1 MRYFIWCDESV
12 TKGKLFSD
20 FYGGVLV
27 NTNDFESMNKA
38 LNDKFD
44 ELSLGS
50 ELKWQKINNHQEEG
64 YKAMMDLFFEFIKA
78 GKAKVRIMFT
88 QNAYKIKA
96 ETAYQKQN
104 KYHLLYYQF
113 IKHAFGLKF
122 IDGSDLNHLNFFFD
136 RIPEAKEKNE
146 IFKNHIYSLQRLP
159 EFHKANII
167 IKPDDIAEVD
177 SEKHIFLQC
186 LDVVLGAMAFR
197 LNKMHL
203 AIPDGKKRRGKRTLA
218 KERVYKHILNHIK
231 QIYPNFN
238 IGISTGLEGNKDN
251 LWIQEYR
258 HWRFLPY
265 NWEVVEE

>member
-27 NTNDFESMNKA
+27 NSKDFETMNKA
-38 LNDKFD
+38 LNDKFH
-44 ELSLGS
+44 EFSLGS
-50 ELKWQKINNHQEEG
+50 ELKWQNINIYQEEG
-64 YKAMMDLFFEFIKA
+64 YKAMIDLFFEFIVA
-78 GKAKVRIMFT
+78 NKAKVRIMFT
-88 QNAYKIKA
+88 QNSYKIKA
-96 ETAYQKQN
+96 ETVYQKEN

-122 IDGSDLNHLNFFFD
+122 MDGRNPNHLEFFFD
-136 RIPEAKEKNE
+136 IIPDTKEKNE
-146 IFKNHIYSLQRLP
+146 TFKNHIYSLQRLS
-159 EFHKANII
+159 EFQKANITI
-167 IKPDDIAEVD
+167 EADAIGEVD
-177 SEKHIFLQC
+177 SKKHILLQC

-203 AIPDGKKRRGKRTLA
+203 AIPDGQKRRGKRTLA
-218 KERVYKHILNHIK
+218 KERIYKHILNHIQ

-238 IGISTGLEGNKDN
+238 IGISTGLNGNMEN

-265 NWEVVEE
+265 NWEAVED